1 MLLSGCAVLN
11 DFSNLSTTQVD
22 LVSEPVFNTLL
33 KLCSNSKKMIQNTI
47 SGTLEVFA
55 RKCTFQ
61 PKFLGIIFSALSE
74 KSASVR
80 QAACNTIAAVF
91 ERLKTDADMQRAIL
105 RGESIQTTE
114 FIIKK
119 AIKDTDPTTRTIARK
134 VFFYYRE
141 TWPDHGSSL
150 FDSLDLSTQKAINKM
165 SHLNSFG
172 AASQIP
178 ITQSKSLISPQTSS
192 ISEVSTSLLDFAMI
206 IKMLQMKDPFAIN
219 QLIAYLDN
227 SEHELITSD
236 VKSKLKNHIIGIFN
250 AADITNISRLEFLV
264 KFDNIQLLER
274 NGIVS
279 SEDILIPLIKV
290 YMSNTSESIQI
301 NINSYLDTV
310 REKFT
315 NDQLLKLLVNLVPSI
330 TSRIP
335 TVKVDPQ
342 CKERENLARAFI
354 FAWIKSILETQAKS
368 DPEFLVNLFSNDA
381 IVRLFLAKLVPL
393 IFQFSTLHN
402 DGAEILRAVF
412 IFAEESFWSALGTF
426 EEDTINLIRSVCRLQ
441 SIESQQH
448 SFSEM
453 QQDESMLCD
462 TSALNL
468 LDISMTGSE
477 AETFTHKGD
486 EKSEDDGQTQA
497 TPSKE
502 LKCHMEITPKQK
514 RATVANRII
523 SDTVRALQMEQENI
537 SKLFEELYELSRNVG
552 IADPNYWR
560 FNCDPLL
567 DTLLA
572 KLLQD
577 TGVMYIK

>member
-11 DFSNLSTTQVD
+11 DFSNLSKTQVD
-22 LVSEPVFNTLL
+22 LVSEPVFSSLL
-33 KLCSNSKKMIQNTI
+33 KLCNNSKKMIQNTI

-61 PKFLGIIFSALSE
+61 PKFLGIISSATSD

-80 QAACNTIAAVF
+80 QAACNTLAAVF
-91 ERLKTDADMQRAIL
+91 ERLKTDGEMQRAIL

-134 VFFYYRE
+134 VFYYYRE
-141 TWPDHGSSL
+141 TWPDNGSRL

-165 SHLNSFG
+165 SHVNNFG

-178 ITQSKSLISPQTSS
+178 ISQSKSLTSPQSS
-192 ISEVSTSLLDFAMI
+192 TISEVSTSLLDFATI
-206 IKMLQMKDPFAIN
+206 IKLFQTKDPFAIN
-219 QLIAYLDN
+219 QLIVYLN
-227 SEHELITSD
+227 YSERELITSD
-236 VKSKLKNHIIGIFN
+236 VKSKLKNHIIGIYN
-250 AADITNISRLEFLV
+250 AADLTNIGRREFLV
-264 KFDNIQLLER
+264 EFDSIQLLER

-290 YMSNTSESIQI
+290 YMSNSSESIQI
-301 NINSYLDTV
+301 NINSYLDAV

-315 NDQLLKLLVNLVPSI
+315 NDQLLKLLVNLVPTI

-335 TVKVDPQ
+335 SVKVDPQ
-342 CKERENLARAFI
+342 CRERENLARAFI

-368 DPEFLVNLFSNDA
+368 DPEFLVYLFSNDA

-412 IFAEESFWSALGTF
+412 FFAEESFWSALGTF
-426 EEDTINLIRSVCRLQ
+426 EEDTINLIRRVCGLPT
-441 SIESQQH
+441 IESQQH

-468 LDISMTGSE
+468 LDISMAGSE
-477 AETFTHKGD
+477 AAN
-486 EKSEDDGQTQA
+486 EKNEDDGQTPA

-502 LKCHMEITPKQK
+502 EKSYMEITPKQK
-514 RATVANRII
+514 RVTVTNRII
-523 SDTVRALQMEQENI
+523 SDTVRALQMEPESI

-552 IADPNYWR
+552 IPDPDFWTV
-560 FNCDPLL
+560 NCDPLL
-567 DTLLA
+567 DSLLEM
-572 KLLQD
+572 LLHH
-577 TGVMYIK
+577 TGVMHIK